1 MDFTLNEEQQLLD
14 DSLSRFIEKDYDFE
28 SRRKCAESSPGFS
41 REHWKLFAE
50 LGWLAVPFAE
60 EDGGIGGGAVESV
73 VMFENIGKGLVIEP
87 YLATVVLAGRAIAM
101 VGSSAH
107 KSHYLN
113 GVIDGSMLGA
123 FAYAEPRSRFNPA
136 SVTMRAEQ
144 TDDGYTLNGDKA
156 FVLNGPSADFFV
168 VTARTDGARF
178 DRNGISL
185 FVVDANAP
193 GIRRRDYQ
201 TVDGARVSELS
212 FENTVVA
219 ADALMGRAGAAWATL
234 EQVLDEATMAI
245 CAEAVGCMSV
255 LCADTVEYC
264 KGRTQFGQP
273 IGKFQVLQHRMV
285 DMFMAHEQTRS
296 LMYMAAIRMDEGY
309 GREAQHVVSAL
320 KVQTAKAGTFVGQ
333 QAVQLHGGMGM
344 TDEMHI
350 GHYFKRLT
358 AIEKLFGNADHHL
371 DRMAAL

>member
-1 MDFTLNEEQQLLD
+1 
-14 DSLSRFIEKDYDFE
+14 
-28 SRRKCAESSPGFS
+28 
-41 REHWKLFAE
+41 
-50 LGWLAVPFAE
+50 
-60 EDGGIGGGAVESV
+60 
-73 VMFENIGKGLVIEP
+73 
-87 YLATVVLAGRAIAM
+87 
-101 VGSSAH
+101 
-107 KSHYLN
+107 
-113 GVIDGSMLGA
+113 
-123 FAYAEPRSRFNPA
+123 
-136 SVTMRAEQ
+136 
-144 TDDGYTLNGDKA
+144 
-156 FVLNGPSADFFV
+156 
-168 VTARTDGARF
+168 
-178 DRNGISL
+178 
-185 FVVDANAP
+185 
-193 GIRRRDYQ
+193 
-201 TVDGARVSELS
+201 
-212 FENTVVA
+212 
-219 ADALMGRAGAAWATL
+219 
-234 EQVLDEATMAI
+234 MAI

-309 GREAQHVVSAL
+309 GRDAQHVVSAL